1 MQGHDLIHS
10 LINTATGFSSCQV
23 VRLLAKSGLATEGS
37 IHYKT
42 DLLAGYKSMAVVSLQ
57 HINQTSWQLTLHQE
71 ALGGALG
78 VMPRY
83 LWDELLRLWL
93 EQGQGAGIA
102 FLEIFNQRSHQL
114 NYRVSYKYDFAQLA
128 ENAECQRH
136 QSLGSF
142 YTYLSSIC
150 GTTGVRYLKANHL
163 FQYGALLGMHV
174 TNPQALSAILE
185 DYFGWQ
191 FRVIPSDQ
199 GYEPLSR
206 HSLTSLGSGGNN
218 QQLGRDA
225 LIGHSAT
232 VPFAHLE
239 IRMLADKPCALQHI
253 RDQGLFDA
261 ILELVKRF
269 VGHQVKIHLQL
280 EIENNFL
287 PSLQLTEG
295 FQLGLNTYMPVYGGL
310 DRKVILPLKRQLNAE
325 I

>member
-10 LINTATGFSSCQV
+10 LVNTPGHFSPCQV
-23 VRLLAKSGLATEGS
+23 ARLLLKNRLATES
-37 IHYKT
+37 EIHYKT
-42 DLLAGYKSMAVVSLQ
+42 DLLAGYKAMEVVSLQ
-57 HINQTSWQLTLHQE
+57 RTNRTHWQVTLHQV

-83 LWDELLRLWL
+83 LWDDLLRLWL

-114 NYRVSYKYDFAQLA
+114 SYRVGYKYDFAQLA
-128 ENAECQRH
+128 ENAECQYH
-136 QSLGSF
+136 QSLGSL
-142 YTYLSSIC
+142 YQYLSAIA
-150 GTTGVRYLKANHL
+150 GTSGMRCLKSTHL

-174 TNPQALSAILE
+174 TNPDALSGILE

-199 GYEPLSR
+199 GYEPLSG
-206 HSLTSLGSGGNN
+206 HSLTSLGLGGKN

-225 LIGHSAT
+225 LIGRSAT
-232 VPFAHLE
+232 VPFAHLD
-239 IRMLADKPCALQHI
+239 IRMVADKPCALRHI

-261 ILELVKRF
+261 ILELAKRF
-269 VGHQVKIHLQL
+269 VGQQVKVHLRL
-280 EIENNFL
+280 EIDNDYL
-287 PSLQLTEG
+287 PPLQLTDG
-295 FQLGLNTYMPVYGGL
+295 FQLGLNTYMPVQGEV
-310 DRKVILPLKRQLNAE
+310 DRKVILPLKRQMKRE